1 MQKVL
6 VISNRYLDF
15 VGSDN
20 KPVKGTSIQYIEPVT
35 KNGATVYTHDKIW
48 IKPEQEA
55 LARKAAG
62 VIPGQLIELDY
73 SLEGRRVVLSDIIPG
88 ELAVDFDSIFN
99 KEE

>member
-20 KPVKGTSIQYIEPVT
+20 KPVKGTSIQYIEPIT
-35 KNGATVYTHDKIW
+35 KNGITVYTHDKIW
-48 IKPEQEA
+48 IKPEQES
-55 LARKAAG
+55 LAKKASG
-62 VIPGQLIELDY
+62 IIPGQLIELDY

-88 ELAVDFDSIFN
+88 ELAVDFDNIFS
-99 KEE
+99 